1 MTDEEKEKIEELLI
15 ELAKRIP
22 DREPCTKPKC
32 CDELK
37 KEIEDLKKEI
47 KRLDCIIFDL
57 RFNARLRGYEPSH
70 GRRYW
75 KEVHDCMEEK

>member
-1 MTDEEKEKIEELLI
+1 MTDEEKIKELI
-15 ELAKRIP
+15 TELVKRVQ
-22 DREPCTKPKC
+22 DREPCEEPKC

-47 KRLDCIIFDL
+47 KRLDHIIFDL

-75 KEVHDCMEEK
+75 KEVHDYMEEK